1 MSEELT
7 TEEKHER
14 KMQRRNHRK
23 LTLER
28 LAQQEDLF
36 LDECITTAEDER
48 TVMAKNDATN
58 NKKRAI
64 DSAHNKDQPGSTPGY
79 VQRVRNATYTA
90 TTKFN
95 RAFGRLLFQ
104 KRVSFRLC
112 PESNYWGKTKVNK
125 EEEAN
130 GVFLTYDSGAD
141 ATYIS
146 EADREKARMPIL
158 RASTKRV
165 RVANG
170 DICNAKYATTLPF
183 PQLSDKARQA
193 DTFENFPT
201 SLMSVGK
208 TSDDGTISVF
218 TKTGVSVHKEED
230 VLITCKGAP
239 ILIGKRDEEGRYRIP
254 LMQQKGQWQP
264 RRPTKRATKFLQ
276 EANSVYDLPSTEQA
290 IKWMHAVCGY
300 PVKSTWMKAVSAG
313 NYIGWPLLT
322 VRNVNKYYPETNE
335 TSMGHLNQTRRNV
348 RSTRPLEM
356 SNTTTLRGKKMRDV
370 YMSVYNTRETIFSD
384 QTGQFPTRSQRGN
397 KYIMVMVEID
407 SNAILVEPMTSRKD
421 AEMIRAYDAL
431 ITRLRRA
438 GSAPI
443 KHVLDNEISENMKA
457 HIRDTCKMQI
467 ELVPPGCHRR
477 NAAEVAI
484 RNFKAHFLSVLAG
497 VADDFP
503 MSLWDRLLP
512 QTEITLNLIRQSNAT
527 PTVSAYAHLCGPFDY
542 NKMPLAPMGCNVQ
555 VHEKADSRGTWA
567 YHTVDGWYINTS
579 PEHYRTH
586 TCHIKET
593 RSERF
598 SDTVDFKHKRITN
611 PSITNADKVMVA
623 IREVVK
629 TINGLG
635 GQGAS
640 TEASDL
646 QRLVDGARSMLE
658 TANADN
664 RSTNSPPTVQREER
678 QHRYNTRSQTTESAP
693 RVKGE
698 RRKLSNDEQ

>member
-1 MSEELT
+1 
-7 TEEKHER
+7 
-14 KMQRRNHRK
+14 
-23 LTLER
+23 
-28 LAQQEDLF
+28 
-36 LDECITTAEDER
+36 
-48 TVMAKNDATN
+48 
-58 NKKRAI
+58 
-64 DSAHNKDQPGSTPGY
+64 
-79 VQRVRNATYTA
+79 
-90 TTKFN
+90 
-95 RAFGRLLFQ
+95 
-104 KRVSFRLC
+104 
-112 PESNYWGKTKVNK
+112 
-125 EEEAN
+125 
-130 GVFLTYDSGAD
+130 
-141 ATYIS
+141 
-146 EADREKARMPIL
+146 
-158 RASTKRV
+158 
-165 RVANG
+165 
-170 DICNAKYATTLPF
+170 
-183 PQLSDKARQA
+183 
-193 DTFENFPT
+193 
-201 SLMSVGK
+201 
-208 TSDDGTISVF
+208 
-218 TKTGVSVHKEED
+218 
-230 VLITCKGAP
+230 
-239 ILIGKRDEEGRYRIP
+239 
-254 LMQQKGQWQP
+254 
-264 RRPTKRATKFLQ
+264 
-276 EANSVYDLPSTEQA
+276 
-290 IKWMHAVCGY
+290 
-300 PVKSTWMKAVSAG
+300 
-313 NYIGWPLLT
+313 
-322 VRNVNKYYPETNE
+322 
-335 TSMGHLNQTRRNV
+335 
-348 RSTRPLEM
+348 
-356 SNTTTLRGKKMRDV
+356 MRDV

-431 ITRLRRA
+431 ITRLRRS

-512 QTEITLNLIRQSNAT
+512 QTEITLNLIQQSNAT

-629 TINGLG
+629 TIKGLG

-640 TEASDL
+640 TEARDL
-646 QRLVDGARSMLE
+646 QRLVDGARSMLD
-658 TANADN
+658 TASDDN
-664 RSTNSPPTVQREER
+664 RSTTSPPTVPRDER
-678 QHRYNTRSQTTESAP
+678 HHRYNTRSQPTDPAPRVNDGSCPRMSNRSAP
-693 RVKGE
+693 RVSDGSCPRMSNRPAPRVSSKRSDE
-698 RRKLSNDEQ
+698 PSRNRRATREKARLDTVQGPPASRTRSQLARAAAAPPAMNTRQRKTLLAIPLRSKPRAALAATKARRYDRSQLRRLTRRIARAENEVMEAQWRLWTRQLVK